1 MAPRRRSRA
10 AAAAEPVYVLDAATT
25 NDQIEIKYH
34 DNVWYGATVIG
45 KRKKAEQPTELN
57 FRYFGHSKKST
68 GAWISV
74 AESTVRFITTDENQM
89 ERHIEHFDVTT
100 GCVCV

>member
-45 KRKKAEQPTELN
+45 KRNEEEGRVL
-57 FRYFGHSKKST
+57 
-68 GAWISV
+68 
-74 AESTVRFITTDENQM
+74 E
-89 ERHIEHFDVTT
+89 
-100 GCVCV
+100 